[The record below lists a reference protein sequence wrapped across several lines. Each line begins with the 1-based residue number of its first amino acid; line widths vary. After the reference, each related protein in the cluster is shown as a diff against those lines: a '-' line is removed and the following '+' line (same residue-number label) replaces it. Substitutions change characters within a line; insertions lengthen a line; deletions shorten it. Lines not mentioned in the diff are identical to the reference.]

1 MPEQP
6 VNAQRFRIVGS
17 GFTLFRYAGS
27 PIKFCTA
34 IQDQAPRPVGN
45 GPQPVQPLD
54 ARHPIEIAFPRAATH
69 GVLTLQII
77 EEWDREFWTRLPGY
91 NQRNINDIVDVFDR
105 SADIGGVTCVK
116 IIKGPRGIRRAVQYH
131 GAQIV
136 DIDMS
141 EQVTIDALTVGRTVT
156 MWYTHTTRKGGRRG
170 RR

>member
-1 MPEQP
+1 
-6 VNAQRFRIVGS
+6 
-17 GFTLFRYAGS
+17 
-27 PIKFCTA
+27 
-34 IQDQAPRPVGN
+34 
-45 GPQPVQPLD
+45 
-54 ARHPIEIAFPRAATH
+54 
-69 GVLTLQII
+69 VLTLQII

-91 NQRNINDIVDVFDR
+91 NLRNINDIVDVFDR